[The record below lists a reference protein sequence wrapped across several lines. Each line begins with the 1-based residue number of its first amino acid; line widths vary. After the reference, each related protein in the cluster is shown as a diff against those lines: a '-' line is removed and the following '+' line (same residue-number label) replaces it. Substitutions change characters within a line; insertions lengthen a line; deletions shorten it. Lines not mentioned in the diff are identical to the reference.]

1 MAVVHTVEEA
11 VEITNKK
18 INFHKSNNN
27 CLLHYS
33 IFCRKFDKNS
43 HARNGK
49 NTLEYPKNMAHIMKK
64 VCRDEKI
71 CFGRKKIMIMYRT

>member
-11 VEITNKK
+11 VKITNKK

-33 IFCRKFDKNS
+33 IF
-43 HARNGK
+43 
-49 NTLEYPKNMAHIMKK
+49 YKK
-64 VCRDEKI
+64 V
-71 CFGRKKIMIMYRT
+71 